1 MTGPCA
7 GGRGLKFKY
16 LLRGFGIGILFSA
29 VILAL
34 SYYNKPKGDLTE
46 EEIIQQARELG
57 MMTEQDWK
65 EKKIQDTLDQINE
78 DPASEGA
85 IGEETDPEE
94 KAKTDAETE
103 DGKTPSKEKP
113 EDEKSQPEKTPESGS
128 QTADTPENSDSQTAD
143 TPDHSDSQTADTEDE
158 EPEEKPKKTAPPSE
172 AENEGVAVIKV
183 VSGMV
188 SSEVAEDLE
197 AQQVIE
203 DAYDF
208 DSYMC
213 ENGFAPLIQAGTFYV
228 PKDAS
233 YLEIARIL
241 MRQ

>member
-1 MTGPCA
+1 M
-7 GGRGLKFKY
+7 KFKY
-16 LLRGFGIGILFSA
+16 LLRGFGIGVLFSA
-29 VILAL
+29 IILAL

-46 EEIIQQARELG
+46 AEIISQARELG

-65 EKKIQDTLDQINE
+65 EKKIQETLDQME
-78 DPASEGA
+78 TDTVSKEAVDSASGQPSAEPESQP
-85 IGEETDPEE
+85 GEEQGKAEEDTNQETDKTKEDAMKEDSEAEE
-94 KAKTDAETE
+94 GPPKKEEESSKDETKSEEGDAPQ
-103 DGKTPSKEKP
+103 DLEKP
-113 EDEKSQPEKTPESGS
+113 ES
-128 QTADTPENSDSQTAD
+128 
-143 TPDHSDSQTADTEDE
+143 E
-158 EPEEKPKKTAPPSE
+158 EPSDEDA
-172 AENEGVAVIKV
+172 GLAVIKV

-197 AQQVIE
+197 NQGVIE

-208 DSYMC
+208 DAYMC
-213 ENGFAPLIQAGTFYV
+213 DNGFAPLIQAGTFYV

>member
-1 MTGPCA
+1 M
-7 GGRGLKFKY
+7 KFKY
-16 LLRGFGIGILFSA
+16 LLRGFGIGVLFSA

-46 EEIIQQARELG
+46 EEIILQARELG

-65 EKKIQDTLDQINE
+65 EKKIQDTLDQING
-78 DPASEGA
+78 DTASGGA
-85 IGEETDPEE
+85 IEEETDPEATPEGSDHASDHE
-94 KAKTDAETE
+94 KI
-103 DGKTPSKEKP
+103 PSKEKP
-113 EDEKSQPEKTPESGS
+113 EDENTEDKKPEDTPEPDE
-128 QTADTPENSDSQTAD
+128 QTADTPESGAQTAD
-143 TPDHSDSQTADTEDE
+143 TPESGAQTADTTEDDE
-158 EPEEKPKKTAPPSE
+158 PAEKPEETIPPSE
-172 AENEGVAVIKV
+172 AENEGIAVIKV

>member
-1 MTGPCA
+1 M
-7 GGRGLKFKY
+7 KFKY
-16 LLRGFGIGILFSA
+16 LLRGFGIGVLFSA
-29 VILAL
+29 IILAL

-46 EEIIQQARELG
+46 AEIISQARELG

-65 EKKIQDTLDQINE
+65 KKKIQETLDQME
-78 DPASEGA
+78 TDTVSKEAVDAASGQPSAEPESQP
-85 IGEETDPEE
+85 GEEQGKAEEDTNQETD
-94 KAKTDAETE
+94 KAKEDAMKEDSEAEEGPPKKEESSKDETKSE
-103 DGKTPSKEKP
+103 EGDAPQDLEKP
-113 EDEKSQPEKTPESGS
+113 ES
-128 QTADTPENSDSQTAD
+128 
-143 TPDHSDSQTADTEDE
+143 E
-158 EPEEKPKKTAPPSE
+158 EPSDEDA
-172 AENEGVAVIKV
+172 GLAVIKV

-197 AQQVIE
+197 NQGVIE

-208 DSYMC
+208 DAYMC
-213 ENGFAPLIQAGTFYV
+213 DNGFAPLIQAGTFYV

>member
-1 MTGPCA
+1 M
-7 GGRGLKFKY
+7 KFKY
-16 LLRGFGIGILFSA
+16 LLRGFGIGVLFSA
-29 VILAL
+29 IILAL

-46 EEIIQQARELG
+46 AEIISQARELG

-65 EKKIQDTLDQINE
+65 EKKIKETLDQME
-78 DPASEGA
+78 TDTVSKEAVDSASGQPSAEPESQP
-85 IGEETDPEE
+85 GEEQGKAEEDTNQETDKTKEDAMKEDSEAEE
-94 KAKTDAETE
+94 GPPKKEEESSKDETKSEEGDAPQ
-103 DGKTPSKEKP
+103 DLEKP
-113 EDEKSQPEKTPESGS
+113 ES
-128 QTADTPENSDSQTAD
+128 
-143 TPDHSDSQTADTEDE
+143 E
-158 EPEEKPKKTAPPSE
+158 EPSDEDA
-172 AENEGVAVIKV
+172 GLAVIKV

-197 AQQVIE
+197 NQGVIE

-208 DSYMC
+208 DAYMC
-213 ENGFAPLIQAGTFYV
+213 DNGFAPLIQAGTFYV

>member
-1 MTGPCA
+1 M
-7 GGRGLKFKY
+7 KFKY
-16 LLRGFGIGILFSA
+16 LLRGFGIGVLFSA
-29 VILAL
+29 IILAL
-34 SYYNKPKGDLTE
+34 SYYNKPKGGLTE
-46 EEIIQQARELG
+46 AEIISQARELG

-65 EKKIQDTLDQINE
+65 EKKIQETLDQM
-78 DPASEGA
+78 
-85 IGEETDPEE
+85 ETD
-94 KAKTDAETE
+94 TV
-103 DGKTPSKEKP
+103 SKEAVDAASGQPSAEP
-113 EDEKSQPEKTPESGS
+113 ESQPAEEQGKAEKDTNQETDKTKEDTKKDDFEAEEESS
-128 QTADTPENSDSQTAD
+128 KK
-143 TPDHSDSQTADTEDE
+143 EDE
-158 EPEEKPKKTAPPSE
+158 ESAKDETKSEEGDDSQDLTKPETEESS
-172 AENEGVAVIKV
+172 NEDAGLAVIKV

-197 AQQVIE
+197 NQGVIE

-208 DSYMC
+208 DAYMC